1 MDPNRFLNAIANQ
14 GTILAK
20 NVPLDASDKDL
31 LAEYTTTLEAMN
43 SVTEQA
49 KWYFYFAVQEYTS
62 LQENIDNPE
71 TTAIQTTNARN
82 LIVAHMAIANVIPSK
97 TVELDQIVQFL
108 FGLVTQGKQNL
119 IDLFIDDFHFEAT
132 GLE

>member
-14 GTILAK
+14 GTILVK
-20 NVPLDASDKDL
+20 NVPLDAPDQDL
-31 LAEYTTTLEAMN
+31 LAEYTATLEAMN
-43 SVTEQA
+43 SAIEQA
-49 KWYFYFAVQEYTS
+49 KWYFYFVVQEYTS
-62 LQENIDNPE
+62 LQENIDNPK
-71 TTAIQTTNARN
+71 TAMIQTTNARN

-97 TVELDQIVQFL
+97 TVELEQIAQFL